1 MLASFL
7 DDAKQVVVGTEKLPA
22 INTQN
27 PKSPALRSSVG
38 ARSHGFSPVSG
49 QRRIGFSRGVKEGPT
64 DEIDVPD
71 HVEIG
76 MAKVISVRGEDITPA
91 LWR

>member
-1 MLASFL
+1 M
-7 DDAKQVVVGTEKLPA
+7 
-22 INTQN
+22 
-27 PKSPALRSSVG
+27 AL
-38 ARSHGFSPVSG
+38 
-49 QRRIGFSRGVKEGPT
+49 IGFSRGVKAGPT

>member
-7 DDAKQVVVGTEKLPA
+7 DDAKQVVGTGKLPA
-22 INTQN
+22 INMHT
-27 PKSPALRSSVG
+27 PKSPALRSNMG
-38 ARSHGFSPVSG
+38 ERSQGSSPVGG
-49 QRRIGFSRGVKEGPT
+49 QRRIGFSRGVKAGPL